1 MGVCREA
8 GISEASY
15 YNWKEKFDRMETSD
29 IKRSKTCRIKT
40 LPLNRV
46 Y

>member
-1 MGVCREA
+1 MGGCREV

-29 IKRSKTCRIKT
+29 IKKIKN
-40 LPLNRV
+40 L
-46 Y
+46 